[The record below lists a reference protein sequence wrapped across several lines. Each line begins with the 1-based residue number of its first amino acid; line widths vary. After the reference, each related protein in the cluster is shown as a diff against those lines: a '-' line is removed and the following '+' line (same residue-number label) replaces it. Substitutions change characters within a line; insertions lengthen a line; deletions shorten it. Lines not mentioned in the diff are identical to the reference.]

1 MKRNITKQLCTCA
14 AVFEVYDM
22 TINTALLP
30 SDSGRFQMTGIRQT
44 YRITRLVY
52 PDAKQRWFDLYS
64 HEDPLRSTDEY
75 YTMCVVLVAKRKET
89 SSKVG
94 MQASMADAAKVLWC
108 VFPLSRENHDL
119 GTTDTLPSLHHLLR
133 RW

>member
-52 PDAKQRWFDLYS
+52 PDAKQR
-64 HEDPLRSTDEY
+64 
-75 YTMCVVLVAKRKET
+75 
-89 SSKVG
+89 
-94 MQASMADAAKVLWC
+94 
-108 VFPLSRENHDL
+108 
-119 GTTDTLPSLHHLLR
+119 
-133 RW
+133 